1 MAHLGDPERVE
12 QLAGGEWARWAMLA
26 AMIGLAGCTTERL
39 TEPGNTATEQLLIS
53 TAVDHAVA
61 RLDPE
66 IPPGTKVFVDDQYF
80 GSEPG
85 DAALY
90 AKYAVASI
98 RDHLLRE
105 GVRLVDDRK
114 TADMVAELR
123 MGGQSID
130 HSDLL
135 IGLPAIPVPIPLAG
149 TVTTPKVALFED
161 DRQTGIAKL
170 AITAYDR
177 EGALTAST
185 GPVYGK
191 SDKTHW
197 TVLLFISWTTQDLLP
212 DVAAP

>member
-1 MAHLGDPERVE
+1 
-12 QLAGGEWARWAMLA
+12 MLA

-39 TEPGNTATEQLLIS
+39 TEPGHTATEQLLIS

-80 GSEPG
+80 GTEPG

-98 RDHLLRE
+98 RDHLLRQ

-114 TADMVAELR
+114 SADMVAELR

-130 HSDLL
+130 RRGLL
-135 IGLPAIPVPIPLAG
+135 IGLPAIPIPIPLAG
-149 TVTTPKVALFED
+149 TISTPKIALFED
-161 DRQTGIAKL
+161 DQQTGIAKL
-170 AITAYDR
+170 AVTAYDR
-177 EGALTAST
+177 EGALAAST
-185 GPVYGK
+185 GPVYGT
-191 SDKTHW
+191 SHKTDW
-197 TVLLFISWTTQDLLP
+197 VALLFISWTTQDVLP
-212 DVAAP
+212 DGVAE